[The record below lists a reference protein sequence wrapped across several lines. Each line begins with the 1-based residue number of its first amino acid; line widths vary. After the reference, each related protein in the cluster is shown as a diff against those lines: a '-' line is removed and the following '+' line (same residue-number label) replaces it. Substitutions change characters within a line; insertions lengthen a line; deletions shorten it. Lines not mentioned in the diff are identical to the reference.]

1 MPQENNKFKIIL
13 LSVFGLLTIVG
24 LVVFATY
31 RSSGNKTAQVD
42 ISVWGTMDKTLFNT
56 FVQQYNQDYAVALK
70 VKYEEK
76 DISTIDAELV
86 EAIAVGS
93 GPDVILIP
101 QDLEK
106 RYLDKVYQMT
116 SIPVRTVQDTY
127 IQEAELYLQASGTF
141 ALPFAVDPMVMYWNK
156 DLFSSAGIA
165 NPPKTWAEFPL
176 LVGELTKSDSNANIK
191 QSLASLGE
199 YRNINNAKELIST
212 LIMQAGSSIV
222 EGDAYGNY
230 KSTLYSS
237 VSGQSMVPA
246 VSAMNF
252 YTEYANPKKTV
263 YSWNRSL
270 PSSKQFFLAENLALY
285 FGFAS
290 EYNDIKQKNPNLNFD
305 VAMMPQTVDAK
316 NKVTFGRMYGF
327 SLMKSSPNIVQAYQ
341 MISLLTGKQAATVFA
356 KVSDFAPVRRDLIS
370 EGTKDSVKTIFY
382 SSALISRAWLDPD
395 MVKTDAIF
403 KNMVE
408 NITTGRSDAG
418 GAVQDASGEIDNL
431 L

>member
-1 MPQENNKFKIIL
+1 
-13 LSVFGLLTIVG
+13 
-24 LVVFATY
+24 
-31 RSSGNKTAQVD
+31 
-42 ISVWGTMDKTLFNT
+42 
-56 FVQQYNQDYAVALK
+56 
-70 VKYEEK
+70 
-76 DISTIDAELV
+76 
-86 EAIAVGS
+86 
-93 GPDVILIP
+93 
-101 QDLEK
+101 
-106 RYLDKVYQMT
+106 MT

-141 ALPFAVDPMVMYWNK
+141 ALPFAVDPMVKYWK
-156 DLFSSAGIA
+156 KIYSQAQELQILQILG
-165 NPPKTWAEFPL
+165 AEFPL

-382 SSALISRAWLDPD
+382 SSALISKAWLDPD
-395 MVKTDAIF
+395 MVKTDSIF

>member
-1 MPQENNKFKIIL
+1 
-13 LSVFGLLTIVG
+13 
-24 LVVFATY
+24 
-31 RSSGNKTAQVD
+31 
-42 ISVWGTMDKTLFNT
+42 
-56 FVQQYNQDYAVALK
+56 
-70 VKYEEK
+70 
-76 DISTIDAELV
+76 
-86 EAIAVGS
+86 
-93 GPDVILIP
+93 
-101 QDLEK
+101 
-106 RYLDKVYQMT
+106 
-116 SIPVRTVQDTY
+116 
-127 IQEAELYLQASGTF
+127 
-141 ALPFAVDPMVMYWNK
+141 
-156 DLFSSAGIA
+156 
-165 NPPKTWAEFPL
+165 
-176 LVGELTKSDSNANIK
+176 
-191 QSLASLGE
+191 
-199 YRNINNAKELIST
+199 
-212 LIMQAGSSIV
+212 MQAGSSIV
-222 EGDAYGNY
+222 GGDAYGNY

-382 SSALISRAWLDPD
+382 SSALISKAWLDPD
-395 MVKTDAIF
+395 MVKTDSIF